1 LNEDS
6 TPDQTFNI
14 NEGPQELD
22 LFSFEDDEFET
33 PVSQSFKFETEE
45 IIEEKTTETHT
56 SFSEEKPM
64 EFSFFVN
71 EPIEEPKVKT
81 PQPKAEIKEQPV
93 QKTEIK
99 VQPVIEE
106 PQQSTKLETADDF
119 TFISK
124 VASNDK
130 VVERRNKL
138 REFNS
143 RYQTSEAE
151 NDFETVPAFRRKNI
165 SIESG
170 NASEQKINSFLA
182 ENNGRMQVRE
192 NRFLNKDVD

>member
-1 LNEDS
+1 M
-6 TPDQTFNI
+6 
-14 NEGPQELD
+14 
-22 LFSFEDDEFET
+22 
-33 PVSQSFKFETEE
+33 EE
-45 IIEEKTTETHT
+45 KIEEKPIEHKTT
-56 SFSEEKPM
+56 FSEDKPL

-71 EPIEEPKVKT
+71 EPIEEPKVET

-99 VQPVIEE
+99 VQQTIEE
-106 PQQSTKLETADDF
+106 PQQTTKLETSDDF

-124 VASNDK
+124 VAPNDK
-130 VVERRNKL
+130 IIERRNKL

-143 RYQTSEAE
+143 RYQTTESE

-165 SIESG
+165 TIENG
-170 NASEQKINSFLA
+170 NASEQKINNFLA

>member
-1 LNEDS
+1 M
-6 TPDQTFNI
+6 
-14 NEGPQELD
+14 
-22 LFSFEDDEFET
+22 
-33 PVSQSFKFETEE
+33 SQ
-45 IIEEKTTETHT
+45 
-56 SFSEEKPM
+56 
-64 EFSFFVN
+64 N
-71 EPIEEPKVKT
+71 IEEPKTTTQV
-81 PQPKAEIKEQPV
+81 
-93 QKTEIK
+93 
-99 VQPVIEE
+99 
-106 PQQSTKLETADDF
+106 ETSNEF

-124 VASNDK
+124 VTPNDK

-165 SIESG
+165 AIESG